1 MGGIGEEDDQ
11 SNGVLVRSIGA
22 TEDGIDAI

>member
-1 MGGIGEEDDQ
+1 MGGMGEEEDQ

-22 TEDGIDAI
+22 TEDGMDAN